1 MNEQTAAR
9 LKALRQRMRDTGTGL
24 VAIAPG
30 SHMDWVLGFHPHP
43 DERPCLLLIAPEKE
57 TFLMPALNADGTR
70 EFTDITFH
78 SWADDEG
85 PIEALRTALAAIG
98 AEAPGLVALDETM
111 RADFALLLLDALPA
125 ETRRDFT
132 PATLGGLRMRKDSA
146 EYAKL
151 KMNAGIA
158 DRAMQAAFSAVKPGM
173 TEKDL
178 AAEIRAHFSS
188 EGASPQFWIVGAGGN
203 GAFPHHSASDRVIK
217 EGDAVVIDIGGRK
230 QGFPSDI
237 TRMAVIGLPP
247 EGYGEIH
254 TIVEKAVQAALKA
267 ARPGV
272 LAREVDAA
280 ARKVITDAGYGEYFV
295 HRTGHGM
302 GIDGHEPPYITAT
315 SDTVLQEGMVFSIE
329 PGIYLPGRFGIRL
342 EDIVILREN
351 GPEVLSSLPPVR
363 PPAHLPCR
371 VASALACNSPFAA
384 AMMLPPR
391 SAGPPSQSVTMPP
404 ACSMIGIRAT
414 MS

>member
-1 MNEQTAAR
+1 MTEQTATR
-9 LKALRQRMRDTGTGL
+9 LKALRQRMAETGTGL

-43 DERPCLLLIAPEKE
+43 DERPCLLLIGPEKE
-57 TFLMPALNADGTR
+57 AFLMPVLNAEGTR
-70 EFTDITFH
+70 ELTDIAFH
-78 SWADDEG
+78 NWADEVG
-85 PIEALRTALAAIG
+85 PVEALAAALADIR

-125 ETRRDFT
+125 DTRRDFT
-132 PATLGGLRMRKDSA
+132 PATLGGLRMRKDGA

-158 DRAMQAAFSAVKPGM
+158 DRAMQAAFAAIRPGM
-173 TEKDL
+173 TEKEV
-178 AAEIRAHFSS
+178 AAAIRAHFSS

-203 GAFPHHSASDRVIK
+203 GAFPHHSASEKVVQ

-230 QGFPSDI
+230 EGFPSDI
-237 TRMAVIGLPP
+237 TRMAVIGIAP

-267 ARPGV
+267 AKPGA

-280 ARKVITDAGYGEYFV
+280 ARKVITDAGYGEYFT

-302 GIDGHEPPYITAT
+302 GIDGHEPPYLTAT
-315 SDTVLQEGMVFSIE
+315 AETVLEEGMVFSIE

-342 EDIVILREN
+342 EDIVILRAD
-351 GPEVLSSLPPVR
+351 GPEIL
-363 PPAHLPCR
+363 
-371 VASALACNSPFAA
+371 SAL
-384 AMMLPPR
+384 PR
-391 SAGPPSQSVTMPP
+391 TVQIVPV
-404 ACSMIGIRAT
+404 
-414 MS
+414 